1 MKSLL
6 DSQAGAMFTATLI
19 LAFGKPV
26 KPLSRPKIGETCA
39 MDSLIRALL
48 FVLLISQ
55 SPTIATAQDAAKK
68 QEPASPTRNPQTTL
82 EDGTPVKLR
91 ISQTASSADAH
102 LNDRVEF
109 EVLDDIRVA
118 RIWRV
123 LREHRRWLLN
133 DNLLLFRREASV
145 VLI

>member
-1 MKSLL
+1 VRHGLPHPSPALRST
-6 DSQAGAMFTATLI
+6 D
-19 LAFGKPV
+19 
-26 KPLSRPKIGETCA
+26 LS
-39 MDSLIRALL
+39 
-48 FVLLISQ
+48 V
-55 SPTIATAQDAAKK
+55 TIATAQDTAKE
-68 QEPASPTRNPQTTL
+68 QEPASPTLNPQTTL
-82 EDGTPVKLR
+82 EDGTPVRLR
-91 ISQTASSADAH
+91 ISQTVSSTDAH
-102 LNDRVEF
+102 LNDLVEF